1 MKKLFLMAVAAMAL
15 TACGNG
21 NSAATEEAAEDMVE
35 VAGESSEDLNAL
47 IETVTKAAT
56 KIDADT
62 KALIE
67 KAAKDEATP
76 EEKQTLLQKL
86 KKIGAEVVVGDKT
99 LEGGVEAAK
108 EAVAGSGDEA
118 KELINKATDGAVD
131 KAEAANAK
139 VEETKQKVEAV
150 KESAAQ
156 LKGAIDAL
164 KKKN

>member
-1 MKKLFLMAVAAMAL
+1 MKKLFLMAVAALAL

-21 NSAATEEAAEDMVE
+21 NSTAAEEDV
-35 VAGESSEDLNAL
+35 VVESSEELNEL
-47 IETVTKAAT
+47 IETVNKAAAT
-56 KIDADT
+56 VDAET

-67 KAAKDEATP
+67 KANEGTATE
-76 EEKQTLLQKL
+76 EEKTTLLQKL

-99 LEGGVEAAK
+99 LEGGVNAAK
-108 EAVAGSGDEA
+108 EAVAGSADEA
-118 KELINKATDGAVD
+118 KELLNKATDGGVE

-164 KKKN
+164 KKK